1 MERGGQSATEAAR
14 QSRHWRQEWPTN
26 ALMIKKHKQG
36 FGVCVGVCG
45 GVSQSERGGQIRPE
59 SLWIE
64 EQWFPT
70 VVAHRINQE
79 LYKRPLP
86 MICSRNSDVLV

>member
-1 MERGGQSATEAAR
+1 MRQRQLSKAGTGGR
-14 QSRHWRQEWPTN
+14 N
-26 ALMIKKHKQG
+26 DLLMIKKHKQG
-36 FGVCVGVCG
+36 FVGVGGG

-70 VVAHRINQE
+70 VAAHRINQE
-79 LYKRPLP
+79 LYKIALP
-86 MICSRNSDVLV
+86 MIHSRNSVYLYR